1 MFALPCTKTVLTKP
15 TQVYMLYPFLRRS
28 VGRRSGVYSATEY
41 RGGGAPAAGCSLL
54 PANQDNSASLG
65 IPTLAFTTLRNSGL
79 FMA

>member
-41 RGGGAPAAGCSLL
+41 GGGGAAAGCSPL
-54 PANQDNSASLG
+54 PANQDNSVTLGVRPWQSLMR
-65 IPTLAFTTLRNSGL
+65 F
-79 FMA
+79 